1 MADKI
6 TKVIEV
12 IADASSSI
20 REFDKLDQASK
31 RTLSDMVRLNEDY
44 NKVLMRQTELID
56 KILFIEERRSNNVS
70 GGSGRVIESGNG
82 GSGRYRE
89 EEYHKRYSAPQRE
102 QSNIGNIASNVMGS
116 GIGMGGGM
124 ISAVIAG
131 LGLGAV
137 TSVMGLIVSSLR
149 EGENVQRSFKLL
161 DSVASG
167 VSEKLH
173 RVGERLGYTDAE
185 VAKLAKTFVTTS
197 GQVEDA
203 GQRTVKIMEY
213 EKAFGVDTSKSLQ
226 LAGVSRMTG
235 TSFEN
240 EFAMLFKSMSKSGSI
255 DPSSRNF
262 ALFNEKLENLIRLI
276 QFSGQKL
283 YQPSGSMV
291 SGVMGG
297 FDMLGGSFADQRQ
310 TSRIQSIS
318 ESISNPDNDF
328 KRAFVMEAMVKN
340 LSGRGKSTDYVSV
353 MEQMEKG
360 AFGEGNIESV
370 FKGLQER
377 HSGKNEQIMGMQAFT
392 GLGWGESRK
401 LTEVI
406 NSPDAQ
412 KFYDALNQYSE
423 TEAGSK
429 ERTEIEKSTMNDFGI
444 NISKMA
450 NQNTTFIDELGATLT
465 NSLSGIGTSFIN
477 DLSDVLS
484 PETLRDFAKSFEGG
498 VTNLIDKG
506 FDLVDYSRK
515 MMTDLFGT
523 DEQKKQLEQETFMKD
538 GRVTPH
544 LLKEKMLEQTTG
556 VSLLGNNWAGRS
568 IGTMSLGTRTLI
580 DPNFDEYGK
589 GLKHDMEDD
598 RLKILTA
605 KKQYEEINKNPEEGG
620 KFTKDIDKHSKA
632 VDKHEKI
639 INKLEETNTENTHK
653 WSYQISPDFQ
663 RSVAI
668 FLDGSTDFSRYIK
681 QLAEQNTA
689 PGGYKEAK
697 HGLNENEQ
705 RNRNYAMNYLKTKY
719 PQWAGQEGALD
730 DLIMSESGWDN
741 TIRNQPHWDAK
752 LGKMVQSTAYGQYQF
767 LDKTWAPYGTKTD
780 DYQKQ
785 TEYGFKYIE
794 DRYGDPNAAWRYKQ
808 KNNSYSGGGHTGFG
822 GKFEDAGRVHKGEYV
837 FTAEETQKY
846 RELFDAIHYGNLP
859 GYSDGGIVGDPDDIK
874 DTFSGS
880 KGSIGLETY
889 DKIAEINNR
898 DEPSILANMIG
909 RYYTNFKKPVGYR
922 LDNVAWSK
930 LLNPFSSIPA
940 LYNDEIAYDTK
951 GGRMTSVRDGVNR
964 MVWGL
969 PTRSNDFNNAM
980 KVHEGS
986 NFISFNPNDE
996 YGMKQIRDINNV
1008 FRNRIHSDI
1017 LDWSTNPDNG
1027 DIFNNSIHGNDIMGT
1042 FGITPI
1048 SKYVMGGMDNWTGVY
1063 QDPWDFERSKSDG
1076 GFYKGINSRTVMN
1089 LARDL
1094 TAMGKPPIISGITR
1108 ASRIDQDFINALFG
1122 ADVQGDGT
1130 GHWNGE
1136 LVEDQEVSKQ
1146 KYMRKLRKSAMK
1158 PDFNKFN
1165 YVPQLKMGGWTGAG
1179 GLHELHEN
1187 EWVLPSDVYNNNR
1200 DAVTDMM
1207 KGENVYNNTVNNSYG
1222 GNDMMGLVNA
1232 FKEIMMMLMY
1242 ERKTSDAGEKMQ
1254 RSSFSSIPR
1263 MDFSNLEG
1271 VA

>member
-56 KILFIEERRSNNVS
+56 KILFIEERRNNNVGGNNGRVVES
-70 GGSGRVIESGNG
+70 GGSG
-82 GSGRYRE
+82 GSSRYRE

-102 QSNIGNIASNVMGS
+102 QSSIGNIASNVMGS

-149 EGENVQRSFKLL
+149 EGENVQRSLKSL
-161 DSVASG
+161 DSIASG

-185 VAKLAKTFVTTS
+185 VAKLAKTFIMTS
-197 GQVEDA
+197 GQIEDA

-276 QFSGQKL
+276 QFSGQKI

-360 AFGEGNIESV
+360 AFGEGNLKSV
-370 FKGLQER
+370 FEGLKER
-377 HSGKNEQIMGMQAFT
+377 HGTGNEGIMGMQAFT

-401 LTEVI
+401 LTEVL

-412 KFYDALNQYSE
+412 KFYDALDQYSE

-429 ERTEIEKSTMNDFGI
+429 EKTEIEKTVMNDFGI
-444 NISKMA
+444 NISKLA
-450 NQNTTFIDELGATLT
+450 NTNTTFVDELGATLT
-465 NSLSGIGTSFIN
+465 NTLSSIGSTFIN

-484 PETLRDFAKSFEGG
+484 PDLLRDFAKDFESG
-498 VTNLIDKG
+498 VTSFIDG
-506 FDLVDYSRK
+506 SFDVVSQ
-515 MMTDLFGT
+515 MTELFGSK
-523 DEQKKQLEQETFMKD
+523 EQKLKREQEIFDKT
-538 GRVTPH
+538 GRVGPEM
-544 LLKEKMLEQTTG
+544 LKERMSSTTIFG
-556 VSLLGNNWAGRS
+556 DGAFGKTF
-568 IGTMSLGTRTLI
+568 GTMIMGFASEV
-580 DPNFDEYGK
+580 DPEGFKNAGK
-589 GLKHDMEDD
+589 RDVQKMQDD
-598 RLKILTA
+598 RLMVLTA
-605 KKQYEEINKNPEEGG
+605 KQQANELTKPDEDGTRFG
-620 KFTKDIDKHSKA
+620 KDIDKHSKT
-632 VDKHEKI
+632 VDKHENVVK
-639 INKLEETNTENTHK
+639 KFEEANTENTHK

-663 RSVAI
+663 RSVAV
-668 FLDGSTDFSRYIK
+668 FLDGSTDFSRYVK
-681 QLAEQNTA
+681 QLAEQNSA

-697 HGLNENEQ
+697 QGLNERQQ
-705 RNRNYAMNYLKTKY
+705 RNRDYAMSYLKKNY

-767 LDKTWAPYGTKTD
+767 LDGTWGPYGSKTD
-780 DYQKQ
+780 DYEKQ
-785 TEYGFKYIE
+785 TQYGFKYIE
-794 DRYGDPNAAWRYKQ
+794 DRYGNPNAAWRFKQ
-808 KNNSYSGGGHTGFG
+808 KNNFYSGGGHTGIG

-846 RELFDAIHYGNLP
+846 RELFDAIHYGKLP
-859 GYSDGGIVGDPDDIK
+859 GYDGGGFVEDPDGKYKGTIGHS
-874 DTFSGS
+874 TFESMLKNSSKSYDDSFGS
-880 KGSIGLETY
+880 KIWGTALSNMKDPAVYEVPSVARMLRIFGGGGFYSMLTDSPMWDFDPSDY
-889 DKIAEINNR
+889 D
-898 DEPSILANMIG
+898 
-909 RYYTNFKKPVGYR
+909 
-922 LDNVAWSK
+922 
-930 LLNPFSSIPA
+930 
-940 LYNDEIAYDTK
+940 
-951 GGRMTSVRDGVNR
+951 
-964 MVWGL
+964 
-969 PTRSNDFNNAM
+969 
-980 KVHEGS
+980 
-986 NFISFNPNDE
+986 
-996 YGMKQIRDINNV
+996 DIN
-1008 FRNRIHSDI
+1008 
-1017 LDWSTNPDNG
+1017 
-1027 DIFNNSIHGNDIMGT
+1027 GNDINSLNTFRTRDALLRKSFGLSQRFNGYSDAFSGFDSGNDLHYNKNNAYGRRQLSLLSQVFTNRLNKAINPNWGEDTNGDEWHKYHRDTDEIWGT
-1042 FGITPI
+1042 IGINPI
-1048 SKYVMGGMDNWTGVY
+1048 WDSGVTDFLGNTNY
-1063 QDPWDFERSKSDG
+1063 EGLFADTWDFERPNNQSIFKG
-1076 GFYKGINSRTVMN
+1076 GIGKTPLNI
-1089 LARDL
+1089 ARDL
-1094 TAMGKPPIISGITR
+1094 TTKFGKSPNISGI
-1108 ASRIDQDFINALFG
+1108 I
-1122 ADVQGDGT
+1122 DGT
-1130 GHWNGE
+1130 IYNPD
-1136 LVEDQEVSKQ
+1136 VEDILDGSQTENIIK
-1146 KYMRKLRKSAMK
+1146 RNSAQLKKMGLHRYINRR
-1158 PDFNKFN
+1158 NKMN
-1165 YVPQLKMGGWTGAG
+1165 WGNVPQMKMGGWTGAG

-1232 FKEIMMMLMY
+1232 FKEIMMMLVY

-1254 RSSFSSIPR
+1254 SSSFSSIPR